1 MNAKKRALG
10 RGLSALLEN
19 PDTDIT
25 TNDPS
30 GTYVIGA
37 IGNILITNISSNP
50 YQPRTEFEEEAL
62 NELSESIKSQGII
75 QPITVRKLGY
85 DKYQLISGERRL
97 KASQI
102 AGLTEIPS
110 YIRNADD
117 MQMLEMS
124 LVENIQRVDLNPIE
138 ISLSFQR
145 LIEECKFT
153 QKKFSSRVG
162 KNRSTITNYLR
173 LLKLPPEIQIALRD
187 KKIRMGHA
195 RAILGIENPD
205 RQMEICKSITKDQL
219 SVRDVELIVRHAEK
233 AASKPKKSVSTQ
245 TPLPQKF
252 TETRKSLTG
261 KFDSI
266 IKIKRSNN
274 GKGSIVIPFSSDDEF
289 DRIIS
294 IINE

>member
-30 GTYVIGA
+30 GTFVVGTIGS
-37 IGNILITNISSNP
+37 IQLTNISSNP
-50 YQPRTEFEEEAL
+50 YQPRTEFEEKAL
-62 NELSESIKSQGII
+62 NELAESIKNQGII

-110 YIRNADD
+110 YIRIADD
-117 MQMLEMS
+117 LQMLEMS
-124 LVENIQRVDLNPIE
+124 LVENIQREDLNPID

-153 QKKFSSRVG
+153 QKKFSNRVG

-195 RAILGIENPD
+195 RAILSIDEPD
-205 RQMEICKSITKDQL
+205 RQLEICKSIIKDQL
-219 SVRDVELIVRHAEK
+219 SVRDVELIVRHKGK
-233 AASKPKKSVSTQ
+233 ATLKPKKSVSTQ

-252 TETRKSLTG
+252 IESRKSLTG
-261 KFDSI
+261 KFDAI